1 MLKSLLNR
9 FPEQFEVDGVVLPL
23 KQMPLDA
30 KTKRRILRGGYE
42 TAERRLVAKFVK
54 EGDRILEFGGSLGV
68 VSSILAKR
76 VGSAG
81 RVVSVE
87 PDDSLRP
94 AFDYQM
100 QLNSLKVDCVCA
112 LGCPI
117 WADSVPSEW
126 KSKSFSNQGHSLSG
140 RAESESESAESGVD
154 SAPWKTALEICRE
167 SSLEPNVL
175 IVDIEGAETVWCEHT
190 PNFPESVNL
199 LIVEFHPEIN
209 GEDVAGQAVQAVV
222 NEGFEVVG
230 FSRTVLAFQRSKAR

>member
-1 MLKSLLNR
+1 MLMSLLNR
-9 FPEQFEVDGVVLPL
+9 FPEQFEVDGAVLPL
-23 KQMPLDA
+23 RQMPLDR

-87 PDDSLRP
+87 PDSSLRP

-100 QLNSLKVDCVCA
+100 QLNGLKVDCVCA

-117 WADSVPSEW
+117 WADVVPDEW

-140 RAESESESAESGVD
+140 RAESGGAESSVD
-154 SAPWKTALEICRE
+154 SAPWKTALEICCD

-175 IVDIEGAETVWCEHT
+175 IVDIEGAETVWCEHA
-190 PNFPESVNL
+190 PKFPESVDL

-209 GEDVAGQAVQAVV
+209 GEDVAGQTVQAVV

-230 FSRTVLAFQRSKAR
+230 FSRTVLAFQKSKAR